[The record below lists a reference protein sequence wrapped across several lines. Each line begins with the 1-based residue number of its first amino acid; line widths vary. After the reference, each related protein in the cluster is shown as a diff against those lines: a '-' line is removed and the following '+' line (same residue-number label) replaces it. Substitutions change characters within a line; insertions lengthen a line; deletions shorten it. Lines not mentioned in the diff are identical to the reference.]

1 MEKRLKDAGLPPLAW
16 YDVLWILERT
26 PDQRLRMSA
35 LADQLVLTRFNVT
48 RLVDRLVEAGLV
60 ARRQTKEDGRGF
72 YAVLTEKGRALRKQ
86 MWTVYRPA
94 IVELF
99 NRHLSA
105 AQHATC
111 RSHASL
117 AQAPGRFFIHLG
129 RTPRGYRCSSLRLR
143 DLYGSAD
150 QVVRYPGPLQW
161 RGSRKC
167 APDRAAPRAYRLAH
181 DRITRRPPGVRCE
194 D

>member
-1 MEKRLKDAGLPPLAW
+1 MKTLAAAQISTETWALFLTAHSVLVGAMEKRLKDAGLPPLAW

-60 ARRQTKEDGRGF
+60 ARRQTKEDGRGS
-72 YAVLTEKGRALRKQ
+72 YAVVTEKGRALRRQ

-99 NRHLSA
+99 NQHLNT
-105 AQHATC
+105 AQHAEVQSVM
-111 RSHASL
+111 R
-117 AQAPGRFFIHLG
+117 
-129 RTPRGYRCSSLRLR
+129 RL
-143 DLYGSAD
+143 LEQGA
-150 QVVRYPGPLQW
+150 
-161 RGSRKC
+161 
-167 APDRAAPRAYRLAH
+167 
-181 DRITRRPPGVRCE
+181 E
-194 D
+194 

>member
-1 MEKRLKDAGLPPLAW
+1 MKTSASAAPASTETWALFLTAHSVLVGAMEKRLKDAGLPTLAW

-26 PDQRLRMSA
+26 PEQRLRMSA

-72 YAVLTEKGRALRKQ
+72 HAVITEKGRALRRQ

-99 NRHLSA
+99 NRHLNA
-105 AQHATC
+105 GQHAEMQ
-111 RSHASL
+111 S
-117 AQAPGRFFIHLG
+117 IM
-129 RTPRGYRCSSLRLR
+129 
-143 DLYGSAD
+143 
-150 QVVRYPGPLQW
+150 
-161 RGSRKC
+161 
-167 APDRAAPRAYRLAH
+167 RALLEQSI
-181 DRITRRPPGVRCE
+181 D
-194 D
+194 

>member
-1 MEKRLKDAGLPPLAW
+1 MKTSPAAAQTSTETWALFLTAHSVLIGAMEKRLKDAGLPPLAW

-72 YAVLTEKGRALRKQ
+72 YAVVTEKGRVLRRQ

-99 NRHLSA
+99 NQHLNT
-105 AQHATC
+105 AQHAEVQSVM
-111 RSHASL
+111 R
-117 AQAPGRFFIHLG
+117 
-129 RTPRGYRCSSLRLR
+129 RL
-143 DLYGSAD
+143 LEQGA
-150 QVVRYPGPLQW
+150 
-161 RGSRKC
+161 
-167 APDRAAPRAYRLAH
+167 
-181 DRITRRPPGVRCE
+181 E
-194 D
+194 

>member
-1 MEKRLKDAGLPPLAW
+1 MKTSPAAAQTSTETWALFLTAHSILIGAMEKRLKDAGLPPLAW

-72 YAVLTEKGRALRKQ
+72 YAVITEKGRALRKQ

-94 IVELF
+94 IIELF
-99 NRHLSA
+99 NQHLSA
-105 AQHATC
+105 AQHAEMQSVM
-111 RSHASL
+111 R
-117 AQAPGRFFIHLG
+117 
-129 RTPRGYRCSSLRLR
+129 RL
-143 DLYGSAD
+143 LEQGA
-150 QVVRYPGPLQW
+150 
-161 RGSRKC
+161 
-167 APDRAAPRAYRLAH
+167 
-181 DRITRRPPGVRCE
+181 E
-194 D
+194 

>member
-1 MEKRLKDAGLPPLAW
+1 MRTSTATVNISTETWALFLTAHSVLVREIEQRLKDAELPPLAW

-26 PDQRLRMSA
+26 PEQRLRMSA

-72 YAVLTEKGRALRKQ
+72 HAVLTEKGRTLRRQ

-105 AQHATC
+105 AQHAEMQ
-111 RSHASL
+111 SVLHGL
-117 AQAPGRFFIHLG
+117 LEQGLG
-129 RTPRGYRCSSLRLR
+129 
-143 DLYGSAD
+143 
-150 QVVRYPGPLQW
+150 
-161 RGSRKC
+161 
-167 APDRAAPRAYRLAH
+167 
-181 DRITRRPPGVRCE
+181 
-194 D
+194 

>member
-1 MEKRLKDAGLPPLAW
+1 MKTPAAAQTSTETWALFLTAHSILIGAMEKRLKDAGLPPLAW

-72 YAVLTEKGRALRKQ
+72 YAVITEKGRALRKQ

-94 IVELF
+94 IIELF
-99 NRHLSA
+99 NQHLSA
-105 AQHATC
+105 AQHAEMQSVM
-111 RSHASL
+111 R
-117 AQAPGRFFIHLG
+117 
-129 RTPRGYRCSSLRLR
+129 RL
-143 DLYGSAD
+143 LEQGA
-150 QVVRYPGPLQW
+150 
-161 RGSRKC
+161 
-167 APDRAAPRAYRLAH
+167 
-181 DRITRRPPGVRCE
+181 E
-194 D
+194 

>member
-1 MEKRLKDAGLPPLAW
+1 MKTPTAAAAVSTETWALFLTAHSVLVREIEKRLKDAGFPPLAW

-26 PDQRLRMSA
+26 PEQRLRMSA

-72 YAVLTEKGRALRKQ
+72 HAVLTDKGRTLRGQ

-99 NRHLSA
+99 NRHLNA
-105 AQHATC
+105 AQHAEMQ
-111 RSHASL
+111 SVMHGL
-117 AQAPGRFFIHLG
+117 LG
-129 RTPRGYRCSSLRLR
+129 QQL
-143 DLYGSAD
+143 D
-150 QVVRYPGPLQW
+150 
-161 RGSRKC
+161 
-167 APDRAAPRAYRLAH
+167 
-181 DRITRRPPGVRCE
+181 
-194 D
+194 

>member
-1 MEKRLKDAGLPPLAW
+1 MKTSTAAASVSTETWALFLTAHSVLVREIEKRLKDAGFPPLAW

-26 PDQRLRMSA
+26 PEQRLRMSA

-72 YAVLTEKGRALRKQ
+72 HAVLTEKGRTLRRQ

-105 AQHATC
+105 AQHAELQ
-111 RSHASL
+111 SVL
-117 AQAPGRFFIHLG
+117 
-129 RTPRGYRCSSLRLR
+129 RGLLEQ
-143 DLYGSAD
+143 GI
-150 QVVRYPGPLQW
+150 G
-161 RGSRKC
+161 
-167 APDRAAPRAYRLAH
+167 
-181 DRITRRPPGVRCE
+181 
-194 D
+194 